1 MRNIVRIAVSCLFA
15 LALAFTYGCKKAD
28 TPQKVSQT
36 EEERK
41 FNPDEPAPVPKGT
54 PPY

>member
-1 MRNIVRIAVSCLFA
+1 MRNFVRIVVMCLFA
-15 LALAFTYGCKKAD
+15 VMLAFTYGCKKSD

-36 EEERK
+36 EEEQK
-41 FNPDEPAPVPKGT
+41 FDPDEPAPVPKGT